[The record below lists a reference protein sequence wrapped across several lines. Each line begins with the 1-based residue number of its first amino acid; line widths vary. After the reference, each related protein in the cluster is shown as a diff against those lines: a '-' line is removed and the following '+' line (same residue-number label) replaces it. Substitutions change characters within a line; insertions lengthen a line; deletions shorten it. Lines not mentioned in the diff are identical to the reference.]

1 MDSNVDSSLVHKALL
16 FTTQLIG
23 SLTTLKVEPHLMM
36 SLFVFFY
43 VIEKTKA
50 NLNGK
55 NTQERRRRGNGE
67 LCLKKYFSKTTNS
80 SKGSTKI
87 KR

>member
-55 NTQERRRRGNGE
+55 NTQERMRNGE
-67 LCLKKYFSKTTNS
+67 LCFKKYFSKTTNS